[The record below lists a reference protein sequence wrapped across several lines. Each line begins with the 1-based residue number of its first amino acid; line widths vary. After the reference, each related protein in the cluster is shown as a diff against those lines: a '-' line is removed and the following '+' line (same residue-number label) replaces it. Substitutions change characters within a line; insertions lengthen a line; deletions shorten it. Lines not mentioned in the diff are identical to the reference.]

1 MYDVIVVGAG
11 PSGATAARLCASC
24 GLKTILIEKK
34 RLPRDK
40 PCAGGLTLAAVKQL
54 GFPLPD
60 EIIERKCSGFRI
72 TYGNHTNIV
81 AFNDTVTYTINRK
94 TFDLFLVDKAL
105 EEGVELRDGVECLR
119 VETLKDRVMVK
130 TKEGEIH
137 GGIVIGADG
146 VYSNVLRSFKGYFGK
161 NEKRFC
167 ITAEILLPEEEIS
180 ERMGDLI
187 DIHFSS
193 APPGYAW
200 LFPKKNHI
208 SAGMG
213 CGFSRS
219 KELISKFKE
228 FLAVHNLRSDIP
240 LKGYFIPVFN
250 SSRRVIAERVMLC
263 GDAAG
268 FVDPFSGEGIRFAII
283 SGRLAAQT
291 AASSFKKGDFSTR
304 SIEEYEEKCHTAFWK
319 DLECAERMSN
329 RLLKNPRIVLKT
341 AIGSKKALYNYLR
354 TITGEIPLW
363 EFLKWMKKRAIF
375 YIIKKLLS
383 RSPRKK

>member
-11 PSGATAARLCASC
+11 PAGATAARHCASC
-24 GLKTILIEKK
+24 GLKTILIEKE

-60 EIIERKCSGFRI
+60 EVIERKCRGFRI
-72 TYGNHTNIV
+72 TYGNRTNIV
-81 AFNDTVTYTINRK
+81 AFNYTVTYTINRK
-94 TFDLFLVDKAL
+94 TFDSFLVDKAL
-105 EEGVELRDGVECLR
+105 EAGVELGDGVECLR
-119 VETLKDRVMVK
+119 VEILKDRVMVK
-130 TKEGEIH
+130 TKEGEIQ

-146 VYSNVLRSFKGYFGK
+146 VYSKVLRSFKGYFGK
-161 NEKRFC
+161 NEKHFC

-180 ERMGDLI
+180 ERMDDLI

-219 KELISKFKE
+219 KELVSKFKE
-228 FLAVHNLRSDIP
+228 FLAVHNLRCDIP

-250 SSRRVIAERVMLC
+250 SSRRVIAERVILC

-268 FVDPFSGEGIRFAII
+268 FVDSFSGEGIRFAII

-291 AASSFKKGDFSTR
+291 AASAFKKGDFSIR
-304 SIEEYEEKCHTAFWK
+304 SIEEYEEECHTAFRK

-329 RLLKNPRIVLKT
+329 RFIKSPRIVLKT

-363 EFLKWMKKRAIF
+363 KFLKWLKKRAIF
-375 YIIKKLLS
+375 FIIKKLLS
-383 RSPRKK
+383 CYPRK